1 MILASLQWTRATAD
15 DWYQVKLFL
24 EHASGFSMDALHVIV
39 GVLLQLGFAFLLRS
53 SLARPLPLLAVLAL
67 ELVNEASDFRVETW
81 PQPGMQFGESAKDVI
96 MTMAIPTALFLIARY
111 RPKLLVHTPS

>member
-1 MILASLQWTRATAD
+1 MNVAILRWSLGSAD

-39 GVLLQLGFAFLLRS
+39 GVVLQLAFALLYRS
-53 SLARPLPLLAVLAL
+53 SVARPWPLLSVLAL
-67 ELVNEASDFRVETW
+67 ELVNEASDFRVEIW

-96 MTMAIPTALFLIARY
+96 LTMVLPTLIFLVARY
-111 RPKLLVHTPS
+111 RPKLLAQRPS